1 MLRLQ
6 ALGEKLAWFK
16 DALAVMEGPDEGSG
30 ADCDFVR
37 EVAEAYMSGFEEELE
52 QINLKNSVGANKGK
66 NR

>member
-1 MLRLQ
+1 MQ

-16 DALAVMEGPDEGSG
+16 DALAVMESPNGQEGGG

-37 EVAEAYMSGFEEELE
+37 EVAEAYLSRFEEELE
-52 QINLKNSVGANKGK
+52 QINIKNSVGSNKGK